1 MNPVTAFLG
10 DEAIARG
17 SREEVMRLIEAR
29 WPASDH
35 PAIRAYDDES
45 GRVVDLDYRGAGI
58 GAVVAPRGRGRPK
71 LGVVAR
77 EVTLLPRQWE
87 WLSRQRGGASA
98 ALRRLVDAAA
108 KAAPSPEARRD
119 AAYRFL
125 SDRCG
130 DRPGY
135 EEALRALYRGDRER
149 LGTLVAPWP
158 DDVRT
163 YLFRLLKGDSHCD
176 CPQEKRGQSQ

>member
-1 MNPVTAFLG
+1 MDQVTAFLG

-17 SREEVMRLIEAR
+17 PRGEVTRLIEAR

-35 PAIRAYDDES
+35 SAIRAYDDAT
-45 GRVVDLDYRGAGI
+45 GRVVDLDYRGAGA
-58 GAVVAPRGRGRPK
+58 GAELAPRGRGRPK

-77 EVTLLPRQWE
+77 EVTLLPRQWD

-98 ALRRLVDAAA
+98 ALRRLVDEAG
-108 KAAPSPEARRD
+108 KAVPSPEARRD
-119 AAYRFL
+119 AAYRFM

-135 EEALRALYRGDRER
+135 EEALRALYRGDGER
-149 LGTLVAPWP
+149 LEALVAPWP
-158 DDVRT
+158 DDIRA
-163 YLFRLLKGDSHCD
+163 YLFRLLG
-176 CPQEKRGQSQ
+176 

>member
-1 MNPVTAFLG
+1 MDQVTAFLG

-17 SREEVMRLIEAR
+17 SRAEVTRLVEGR
-29 WPASDH
+29 WPASDQA
-35 PAIRAYDDES
+35 AIRAYDDES

-58 GAVVAPRGRGRPK
+58 GDVAPRGRGRPK

-77 EVTLLPRQWE
+77 EVTLLPRQWD

-98 ALRRLVDAAA
+98 ALRRLVDEAA
-108 KAAPSPEARRD
+108 KSVPSPEARRD

-149 LGTLVAPWP
+149 LETLVDPWP
-158 DDVRT
+158 SDIRA
-163 YLFRLLKGDSHCD
+163 YLFRLLG
-176 CPQEKRGQSQ
+176 